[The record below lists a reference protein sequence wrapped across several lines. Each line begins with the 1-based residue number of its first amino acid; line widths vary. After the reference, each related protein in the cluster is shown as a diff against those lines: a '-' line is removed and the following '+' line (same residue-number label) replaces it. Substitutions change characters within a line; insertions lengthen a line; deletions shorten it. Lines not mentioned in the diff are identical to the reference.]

1 MWPPALK
8 VIRFLNENLD
18 KFHISK
24 KPSGRMNTA
33 DASIV
38 FRLQDEYCTPV
49 DIVVLGKPCY
59 LESMFL
65 KFHSRTQFNL

>member
-49 DIVVLGKPCY
+49 DMSSWANHVILRVC
-59 LESMFL
+59 F
-65 KFHSRTQFNL
+65 